1 MWLFRPDRSNT
12 EGWLNVEQTIIK
24 RKVNWIF
31 SLGSSLVV
39 SVNYSPHRVQGQIG
53 RISQMSVHAAVF
65 TVQQTARLRAKTTTF
80 TPSCV
85 CLCSAWHVVTA
96 GLCHRAA
103 PRPCGNIFFAGC
115 GGGFT
120 WGLILWWRKGAKETR
135 HTLWMVTEFTEIKY
149 VYEDDGEWT
158 LDWHRAA
165 SRRQL
170 VDVFAAPP
178 YLCETKQCEVMS
190 LLPLMQTSCVD
201 RMGSL
206 GFKEIVLACSCTV
219 HVCRVQNSPH
229 SYNFIWNK
237 MNLKTTI
244 FVKKKFISF

>member
-85 CLCSAWHVVTA
+85 FMFCVACCHSRTVPQSGSTALWKYFLCRVWRGIHMGFDLVMKEGCEGNTSHAVDGDRIHWNKIRIRRWWGVDSWLTPCCFQKTA
-96 GLCHRAA
+96 GGCFCGPTLSVRDETVRSDVITTAYANQLC
-103 PRPCGNIFFAGC
+103 
-115 GGGFT
+115 
-120 WGLILWWRKGAKETR
+120 W
-135 HTLWMVTEFTEIKY
+135 
-149 VYEDDGEWT
+149 
-158 LDWHRAA
+158 
-165 SRRQL
+165 
-170 VDVFAAPP
+170 P
-178 YLCETKQCEVMS
+178 YGQ
-190 LLPLMQTSCVD
+190 P
-201 RMGSL
+201 G
-206 GFKEIVLACSCTV
+206 I
-219 HVCRVQNSPH
+219 
-229 SYNFIWNK
+229 
-237 MNLKTTI
+237 
-244 FVKKKFISF
+244 